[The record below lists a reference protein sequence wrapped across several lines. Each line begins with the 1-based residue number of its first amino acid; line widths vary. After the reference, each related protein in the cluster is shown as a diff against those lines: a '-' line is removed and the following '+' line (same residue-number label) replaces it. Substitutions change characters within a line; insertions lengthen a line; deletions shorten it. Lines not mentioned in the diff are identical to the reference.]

1 MHVQCAMVKRIVR
14 ILLVV
19 IVIVAISA
27 AFVRQPVLTSLPYRS
42 TFHADPHALE
52 TNVRFLADNR
62 RAGAPEYI
70 ANQFRLA
77 GGVVTEQAFLVR
89 KQTFHNVIATFGPSD
104 PNAPVIVL
112 GAHYDAF
119 NDLPAADDNASG
131 TAGLL
136 ELARLLG
143 TAKLSRPITLVAYP
157 NEEPPFFASENMG
170 SAVHAESLAHRDVEA
185 MICLEMIGYF
195 GHEQMWHSWV
205 LSLLYPNDGNFIG
218 VTGGWNDR
226 QLARTVKRAILGT
239 HEVDVLS
246 FTGPHEMLDA
256 SDQRNYW
263 SRGWRAV
270 MVTDTAYVRNPN
282 YHTIHDTPETLDYKR
297 MAGVVDGVFSAVI
310 HM

>member
-1 MHVQCAMVKRIVR
+1 MVKRIAR
-14 ILLVV
+14 ILGVV
-19 IVIVAISA
+19 IVIVAIA
-27 AFVRQPVLTSLPYRS
+27 AAIVRQPVLASLPYRS
-42 TFHADPHALE
+42 KFRADPRALE
-52 TNVRFLADNR
+52 KHVRFLADNR

-70 ANQFRLA
+70 ANEFRAA
-77 GGVVTEQAFLVR
+77 GGVVSEQPFIVR
-89 KQTFHNVIATFGPSD
+89 KQTYRNVIATFGPND
-104 PNAPVIVL
+104 PAAPMIVV

-131 TAGLL
+131 TAGLI

-143 TAKLSRPITLVAYP
+143 TAKLARPITLVAYP

-170 SAVHAESLAHRDVEA
+170 SAVHAASIGRRNVEA

-218 VTGGWNDR
+218 VAGGWNDR
-226 QLARTVKRAILGT
+226 QLARTVKRAILGA
-239 HEVDVLS
+239 HGVDAVS
-246 FTGPHEMLDA
+246 FTGPHEILDA

-270 MVTDTAYVRNPN
+270 MITDTAYERNPN
-282 YHTIHDTPETLDYKR
+282 YHTIHDTPETLDYVR
-297 MAGVVDGVFSAVI
+297 MAGVVDGVFNAVM
-310 HM
+310 HL

>member
-1 MHVQCAMVKRIVR
+1 MVKRIVR
-14 ILLVV
+14 ILGVV
-19 IVIVAISA
+19 IVIVTISA
-27 AFVRQPVLTSLPYRS
+27 ALVRQPVLTSLPYRS

-52 TNVRFLADNR
+52 THVRFLADNR

-70 ANQFRLA
+70 ANEFRLA
-77 GGVVTEQAFLVR
+77 GGVVTEQAFLMR
-89 KQTFHNVIATFGPSD
+89 KQTFHNVIATFGPND
-104 PNAPVIVL
+104 PNAPVIVV

-170 SAVHAESLAHRDVEA
+170 SAVHAASIAQRNVEA

-195 GHEQMWHSWV
+195 GHEQMWRSWV
-205 LSLLYPNDGNFIG
+205 LSLLYPNDGNFIA
-218 VTGGWNDR
+218 VAGGWNDR
-226 QLARTVKRAILGT
+226 QLARTVKRAILGA

-282 YHTIHDTPETLDYKR
+282 YHTIHDTPDTLDYKR
-297 MAGVVDGVFSAVI
+297 MAGVVDGVFSAVTHI
-310 HM
+310 ALL